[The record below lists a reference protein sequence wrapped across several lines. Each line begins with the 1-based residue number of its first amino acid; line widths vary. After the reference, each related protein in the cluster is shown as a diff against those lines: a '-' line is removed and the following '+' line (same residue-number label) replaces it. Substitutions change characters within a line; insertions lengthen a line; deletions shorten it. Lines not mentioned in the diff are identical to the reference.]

1 MRAPGRTE
9 RETPAPDVPVC
20 CCPTSM
26 KIDGVEY
33 DCKGYC
39 DPGCKLHGL
48 EAQTKDK
55 MAYVGTPND
64 ADDVLP
70 VDMKGPELPHY
81 MRRAPRSK

>member
-1 MRAPGRTE
+1 
-9 RETPAPDVPVC
+9 
-20 CCPTSM
+20 M

-55 MAYVGTPND
+55 ARYIAE
-64 ADDVLP
+64 ADPRDNEP
-70 VDMKGPELPHY
+70 VFMKGPELPHY
-81 MRRAPRSK
+81 TRRAPRSK